1 MKQILRTTIVRAA
14 LLSAA
19 LLVTGL
25 TALSLV
31 PESRAGSTT
40 PAAAETV
47 SSRDVSATG
56 RPAFTGAEGL
66 TVQEAAPIPK
76 DVTDDRRR
84 QRNYPEQPPVI
95 PHSVAGYQ
103 LDLNA
108 NKCLTC
114 HSREFTGDSQAP
126 MVSVTH
132 FQDRDGQV
140 LGAVSPRRYFCMQC
154 HVPQTDAQPRVQ
166 NTFKDM
172 DSVVRQ
178 GQGQG
183 QAPGTPAAGGGN
195 N

>member
-1 MKQILRTTIVRAA
+1 MKQILRTTIIRAA

-25 TALSLV
+25 TALTLIPDSH
-31 PESRAGSTT
+31 AGSTA
-40 PAAAETV
+40 PAAETA
-47 SSRDVSATG
+47 SNRDVAASG
-56 RPAFTGAEGL
+56 RPAFTGADGL
-66 TVQEAAPIPK
+66 TVQDAAPIPK

-95 PHSVAGYQ
+95 PHSVVGYQ

-154 HVPQTDAQPRVQ
+154 HVPQTEAQPRVQ
-166 NTFKDM
+166 NTFKDL
-172 DSVVRQ
+172 DSLIRQ
-178 GQGQG
+178 GQGAG
-183 QAPGTPAAGGGN
+183 QATGATGGGKN
-195 N
+195 

>member
-19 LLVTGL
+19 LLVTTL
-25 TALSLV
+25 TALTAIPQSQ
-31 PESRAGSTT
+31 AGSTA
-40 PAAAETV
+40 PVAETA
-47 SSRDVSATG
+47 SGRDVAASG

-66 TVQEAAPIPK
+66 TVQEAPPIPK

-154 HVPQTDAQPRVQ
+154 HVPQTEAQPRVQ

-172 DSVVRQ
+172 DSVIRQ
-178 GQGQG
+178 GS
-183 QAPGTPAAGGGN
+183 GTSGGGN